1 MEVLDRDD
9 IEKKSFKRDKVFVLI
24 SLIFYQFFLFYRGY
38 ESLHNSSIVYT
49 AAFLGAISFI
59 LVPVFLFLTLLR
71 FLKRRNTKHLIC
83 IALLGGMLTYQVVFI
98 ANEILTFGLRPIPD
112 QLNQQK

>member
-9 IEKKSFKRDKVFVLI
+9 IEKKPFKRDKVFILT
-24 SLIFYQFFLFYRGY
+24 SLILYQFFFFYRIY
-38 ESLHNSSIVYT
+38 ESLHNSLIVYT
-49 AAFLGAISFI
+49 AAFLGAISLI
-59 LVPVFLFLTLLR
+59 VVPVFLFLTLLR

-98 ANEILTFGLRPIPD
+98 ANEILTFGRGPIPD